1 MVMFKCNDC
10 GRTFEEPKEY
20 RESRGE
26 FWGFPAYETI
36 WLCPCCGGQD
46 FEEYREYVYEDEW

>member
-1 MVMFKCNDC
+1 MICNDC
-10 GRTFEEPKEY
+10 GRQFIEPKAY

-36 WLCPCCGGQD
+36 YLCPACGGDD
-46 FEEYREYVYEDEW
+46 FEEYMEHEEEEL